1 MNLIFDDIAEYA
13 LLLRQALRKY
23 GKTIQLIMVIE
34 EIAELTKEITKYFRG
49 KNSRENIIEEV
60 GDVYIMLDQ
69 MRIIFNITDEE
80 LEITMNNKMKRLEDL
95 LKAEEEE

>member
-1 MNLIFDDIAEYA
+1 MNEQRT

-23 GKTIQLIMVIE
+23 GETIQLIMVVE

-49 KNSRENIIEEV
+49 KDNRENIIEEV
-60 GDVYIMLDQ
+60 GDVYIMLEQ
-69 MRIIFNITDEE
+69 MKIIFDISAEE
-80 LEITMNNKMKRLEDL
+80 LEITTNKKMKRLEDL